1 MSPTTNRPATGQME
15 IIMETEKVQEVP
27 VEKIFLLG
35 YEKGN
40 GYHCGCCRST
50 HMEVEEFDSLDG
62 IKWFLERAQK
72 NDEDI
77 EPLWIQEAKPK
88 MMEFSGTITSAIAL
102 IELEIDEQ
110 KEKKG
115 E

>member
-1 MSPTTNRPATGQME
+1 
-15 IIMETEKVQEVP
+15 METEKVQEVP
-27 VEKIFLLG
+27 EEKIFLLG

-40 GYHCGCCRST
+40 GYRCSCCRST
-50 HMEVEEFDSLDG
+50 YMEVEEFDSLNG
-62 IKWFLERAQK
+62 IKCFLKQAQK

-77 EPLWIQEAKPK
+77 EPLWVQEARPK

-102 IELEIDEQ
+102 IEIEITEQ

-115 E
+115 K

>member
-1 MSPTTNRPATGQME
+1 
-15 IIMETEKVQEVP
+15 METEKVQEVP
-27 VEKIFLLG
+27 SEKIFLLG

-40 GYHCGCCRST
+40 GYRCSCCRST
-50 HMEVEEFDSLDG
+50 YLQVEEFDSLAG
-62 IKWFLERAQK
+62 IKLFLEQAKK

-88 MMEFSGTITSAIAL
+88 VMEFSGDIGTAISL
-102 IELEIDEQ
+102 IEIEINEQ
-110 KEKKG
+110 KKG